1 MEVFCQNISCLPDY
15 KQVYIKTQET
25 LTEEERQKQNSL
37 NELINLSKSKVDKS
51 LMIKSTNGEILLKKS
66 FDFLFQIKL

>member
-1 MEVFCQNISCLPDY
+1 MEVFCQNISCFPDY
-15 KQVYIKTQET
+15 KQVYIKKQET

-51 LMIKSTNGEILLKKS
+51 LMIKSTSGEILPKKS

>member
-51 LMIKSTNGEILLKKS
+51 LMIKSTSGEILLKKS